1 MKVIRLHKQGSVDQA
16 DLQFEDI
23 PIPEPKENEIRIKV
37 QACSVCHTD
46 LHIIEGDLPLK
57 KNPIIPGHEIIGV
70 IDKIGK
76 NITHHKPGDR
86 VGVAWLNNACLKCKF
101 CKQGLENLCP
111 NAQFTGYDKDGGY
124 AEYVIV
130 PETFAYIIPDL
141 FSSVEAAPLMCAG
154 VIGYR
159 SLKLSNIKR
168 GQTLGLFGFGASAH
182 IVIQIAK
189 YWGCDVF
196 VFTRSKNHQQHAL
209 ELGANWS
216 GSTDDQPPHKID
228 AGITFAPSGQL
239 IIDALKILEK
249 GGTLAINAIHLSDIP
264 PIKWNYL
271 WYEKQIRSI
280 ANVTRQ
286 DAVEFLELAGKI
298 PIKTTVTTYSF
309 NDVRKALKDM
319 KESKINGA
327 PVLKLTY

>member
-1 MKVIRLHKQGSVDQA
+1 MKSIRLYKQGTIDTS

-23 PIPEPKENEIRIKV
+23 TIPEPKDDEIRVKIL
-37 QACSVCHTD
+37 ASSVCHTD

-57 KNPIIPGHEIIGV
+57 KSPIIPGHEIIGT

-76 NITHHKPGDR
+76 NITQHKVGQR

-111 NAQFTGYDKDGGY
+111 NAQFTGYDNDGGY
-124 AEYVIV
+124 AEYVVV
-130 PETFAYIIPDL
+130 PETFAYPIPDI
-141 FSSVEAAPLMCAG
+141 FTSEEAAPLMCAG

-159 SLKLSNIKR
+159 SLKLSNLKQ

-189 YWGCDVF
+189 YWNCEVF

-209 ELGANWS
+209 ELGATWV
-216 GSTDDQPPHKID
+216 GTTKDQPPHKID
-228 AGITFAPSGQL
+228 AGITFAPSGPL
-239 IIDALKILEK
+239 IIDALKVLDY

-264 PIKWNYL
+264 PIKWDYL
-271 WYEKQIRSI
+271 WHEKQIRSV

-286 DAVEFLELAGKI
+286 DAKEFLELAGKI
-298 PIKTTVTTYSF
+298 PIKTTVTAYSYI
-309 NDVRKALKDM
+309 DVKQALKDM

-327 PVLKLTY
+327 PVLKFTE